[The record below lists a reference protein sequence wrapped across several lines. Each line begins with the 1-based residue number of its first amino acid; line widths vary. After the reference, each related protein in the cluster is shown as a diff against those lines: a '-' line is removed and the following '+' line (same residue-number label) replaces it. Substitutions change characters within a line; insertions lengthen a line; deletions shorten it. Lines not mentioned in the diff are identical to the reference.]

1 MQTPTAPTPE
11 TMSQPTDDASTRW
24 TNDGSWVTTPID
36 NPTYDLLMALT
47 SKLEAIDT
55 YRKYAGDGDAQL
67 WRDLA
72 TDEGRHAERLLTELK
87 RRLTA

>member
-1 MQTPTAPTPE
+1 MQTETTPTPQ
-11 TMSQPTDDASTRW
+11 TMSEPVDPVTERW
-24 TNDGSWVTTPID
+24 TDDGSWIASPVD

-55 YRKYAGDGDAQL
+55 YRKYAGDGGAEL

-72 TDEGRHAERLLTELK
+72 TDEARHADRLLMELK
-87 RRLTA
+87 RRLSS

>member
-11 TMSQPTDDASTRW
+11 TMSQPTDTTTQRW
-24 TNDGSWVTTPID
+24 TNDGSWVATPVD
-36 NPTYDLLMALT
+36 DLTYDVLMALT

-72 TDEGRHAERLLTELK
+72 ADEARHAERLLTELK
-87 RRLTA
+87 QRLSA

>member
-1 MQTPTAPTPE
+1 MQTETTPTPQ
-11 TMSQPTDDASTRW
+11 TMSEPIDPTTDRRTK
-24 TNDGSWVTTPID
+24 DGSWIASPID
-36 NPTYDLLMALT
+36 DPTYDLLMALT

-55 YRKYAGDGDAQL
+55 YRKYASDGSAEL

-87 RRLTA
+87 RRLSA